1 MQVIPLYIVSGFIGS
16 GKTTFLK
23 IILDR
28 FGYENRIGIV
38 QNEFP
43 ISSIDTSFKEM
54 AAKSFSLLEVN
65 RGTSEPITTMS
76 DFIPRMHKFIKE
88 EKPEVLFLETS
99 GLSDI
104 LSVISTLNS
113 TPIKK
118 SIFLVKLIFIIDSSR
133 FEHEVT
139 FLESLKRQL
148 RLADNV
154 IINKIDKLNRLET
167 PEKIIESYNYKKIE
181 NWVKSVNPFTEIIP
195 SIFSTLPDEYMDQI
209 SGVVKQHV
217 KIENI
222 NKYNSLF
229 RDKEFTT
236 DEYDTLINE
245 LNSFNSYKG
254 YIKCG
259 NKRFAIGK
267 IKGLE
272 YKQEYN
278 FPLHRSEIII
288 YGNIEKTRIISLFN

>member
-28 FGYENRIGIV
+28 FGYENKIGII

-54 AAKSFSLLEVN
+54 SAKSFSLLEVN

-76 DFIPRMHKFIKE
+76 DFIPRMHKFIKD

-118 SIFLVKLIFIIDSSR
+118 SIFLVKFIFIIDSSR

-181 NWVKSVNPFTEIIP
+181 SWVKSVNPFTEIIP
-195 SIFSTLPDEYMDQI
+195 SIFSTLPDMYMDQI
-209 SGVVKQHV
+209 SGIVKKV
-217 KIENI
+217 TKIEDD
-222 NKYNSLF
+222 NKYNSLY
-229 RDKEFTT
+229 RDKRFTKDEF
-236 DEYDTLINE
+236 EVLLKE
-245 LNSFNSYKG
+245 LDGFSRYKG
-254 YIKCG
+254 YIICEEDK
-259 NKRFAIGK
+259 FAIGK
-267 IKGLE
+267 HNDKL
-272 YKQEYN
+272 YKNSYN
-278 FPLHRSEIII
+278 YPLHRSEIIV
-288 YGNIEKTRIISLFN
+288 YGNIDKSIIRKFFN